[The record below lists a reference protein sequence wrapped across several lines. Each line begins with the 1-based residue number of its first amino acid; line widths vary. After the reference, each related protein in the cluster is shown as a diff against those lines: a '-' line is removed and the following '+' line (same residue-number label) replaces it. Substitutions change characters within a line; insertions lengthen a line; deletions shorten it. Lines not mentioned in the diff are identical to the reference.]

1 MNATNNTVKTISNF
15 YFEYNFLSNF
25 FEAPIEYRGKTY
37 RCAEGAYQAQ
47 KNPDRAD
54 EFTKLK
60 GSDARKLGKSVE
72 LRSDWSQV
80 KDGIMVEVVN
90 AKFQQNRNLMKKLV
104 ATGDAELVHGNSWG
118 DTYWGWSGGKGLNK
132 LGEILMNIRKEEIAV
147 IKHQVREA
155 VDYKDAIADAAFEP
169 NCQEEKRPQ
178 TQRQQLRYEAGDD
191 GAIKEEKMTV
201 ELADILAGKTIEA
214 GYNDKPEDGEH
225 IVKLKGE
232 PQVFRGKNGFFV
244 ALELQDE
251 TTKVTWKAFVNA
263 NELVKKITEISY
275 SNKGM
280 LSGMDAQK
288 ALLNIQKNPF
298 RCWAVEDTKGA
309 TRTYFDEGRANRALY
324 YVSQQKASE
333 ELAQLRKK
341 EREDAEAAAE
351 EAAELTAKAKE
362 ENNDLPF
369 GM

>member
-1 MNATNNTVKTISNF
+1 MNATNNTVKTISSF
-15 YFEYNFLSNF
+15 YFENNYLSNF
-25 FEAPIEYRGKTY
+25 FESPVEYNGKTY

-155 VDYKDAIADAAFEP
+155 IDYKDAIADAAFEP
-169 NCQEEKRPQ
+169 NCQEEKRPK

-191 GAIKEEKMTV
+191 NAIREEKAAMT
-201 ELADILAGKTIEA
+201 LADILAGKTIES
-214 GYNDKPEDGEH
+214 GYTGKPEDGEH
-225 IVKLKGE
+225 IVKLIDE
-232 PQVFRGKNGFFV
+232 PQVFQGRNGVFV
-244 ALELQDE
+244 TLELRDE

-263 NELVKKITEISY
+263 DELVKKLAEISFN
-275 SNKGM
+275 NKGM
-280 LSGMDAQK
+280 LGGMNAQK

-309 TRTYFDEGRANRALY
+309 TRTYFDEERANRALY
-324 YVSQQKASE
+324 YVSQQKAKE
-333 ELAQLRKK
+333 ELYQLRKK
-341 EREDAEAAAE
+341 ESEDAEAAQK
-351 EAAELTAKAKE
+351 EAAELTKKAKE

-369 GM
+369 DM